1 MFLLPGWIL
10 GRILGT
16 PFAVA
21 TAFLGSAAIAF
32 NLILV
37 LDGAGL
43 PVNLRTVGCA
53 TAALSLLLA
62 GWARRRGVLLGLR
75 WPRLNLPRGVDWLW
89 LVPPALAL
97 ASIATRTLVE
107 PLSGFDNK
115 FRWDFLARLIL
126 SRHTLSFYPPV
137 SMADFDLYAWCDGI
151 PPLVPFLN
159 FLIYAASG
167 SAAPGMISVRA
178 VAEFLLMAA
187 LVYRL
192 ALEVWGTG
200 WAALGVMGGCT
211 LLIWGVAIEQETGLT
226 AIALVAMLL
235 FLGKPQ
241 EGDSGADHRIPWAGV
256 AAGVG
261 AISREYGLYFV
272 ILGAAA
278 LVVQGRRRSLA
289 GFLVPAAL
297 AAAPW
302 YVRNW
307 VKTGNPV
314 FPAMGSLFP
323 TNAIHVEVM
332 NDIANFWGFTSSP
345 VPLATVPWTLL
356 ATLGAVGF
364 LGLAGLVRLGLRGLA
379 LATGITLV
387 TLVWVWS
394 MPQTAGGWT
403 YSMRV
408 LLPALA
414 LGSAAAGF
422 IGTLRPGA
430 RMAFALLAGLLS
442 VDAARRS
449 WLLPDD
455 PTTTPWT
462 LSFAEWRMFRDQD
475 RPRPGAEVWTIL
487 AGAAADRYIVVDNPQ
502 PFVTLTALGAHPTP
516 LESPRFAAAFDPSL
530 SVDEV
535 VGRLRALRVR
545 FVTFSVRNP
554 VVKKL
559 VERHK
564 TLRTLAEGYRPA
576 ANLGGLLVFDLE
588 FMSRRP

>member
-21 TAFLGSAAIAF
+21 TAFLGSAAIVF
-32 NLILV
+32 NLIL
-37 LDGAGL
+37 LLGGAGL

-62 GWARRRGVLLGLR
+62 GWAQRRGTSLGLR
-75 WPRLNLPRGVDWLW
+75 WQRPTLPTGSDWLW
-89 LVPPALAL
+89 LVPPTLAL
-97 ASIATRTLVE
+97 ASITARTLVE
-107 PLSGFDNK
+107 PLSGFDNQ

-126 SRHTLSFYPPV
+126 SRHSLACYPPV
-137 SMADFDLYAWCDGI
+137 SMADFDAYAWCDGI

-167 SAAPGMISVRA
+167 AAAPGLISLRA
-178 VAEFLLMAA
+178 VAEFLILAA

-192 ALEVWGTG
+192 ARDLWGTG
-200 WAALGVMGGCT
+200 WASVGVMGGCT
-211 LLIWGVAIEQETGLT
+211 LLIWGIAIEQETGLT
-226 AIALVAMLL
+226 AIALIAMIL
-235 FLGKPQ
+235 FLRKTQDGGP
-241 EGDSGADHRIPWAGV
+241 GVASWTLWAGV

-272 ILGAAA
+272 ILGSAVLVFQGRPRSLIGFLIPAAA
-278 LVVQGRRRSLA
+278 T
-289 GFLVPAAL
+289 
-297 AAAPW
+297 AAPW
-302 YVRNW
+302 YIRNW

-332 NDIANFWGFTSSP
+332 NDIANFWGFRSSP
-345 VPLATVPWTLL
+345 VPLSTVPWALL

-364 LGLAGLVRLGLRGLA
+364 LGLAGLIRLGRRGLA
-379 LATGITLV
+379 IGSGITLV
-387 TLVWVWS
+387 TLLWIWS

-422 IGTLRPGA
+422 IGALRPGP
-430 RMAFALLAGLLS
+430 RVAFALLAGLLS

-462 LSFAEWRMFRDQD
+462 LSFAEWRMFGS
-475 RPRPGAEVWTIL
+475 RPGPVRARMSGPSW
-487 AGAAADRYIVVDNPQ
+487 R
-502 PFVTLTALGAHPTP
+502 
-516 LESPRFAAAFDPSL
+516 ESPPTGTSWSITRSPL
-530 SVDEV
+530 S
-535 VGRLRALRVR
+535 
-545 FVTFSVRNP
+545 P
-554 VVKKL
+554 
-559 VERHK
+559 
-564 TLRTLAEGYRPA
+564 
-576 ANLGGLLVFDLE
+576 
-588 FMSRRP
+588 

>member
-1 MFLLPGWIL
+1 VFLLPGWIL

-16 PFAVA
+16 PLAVA
-21 TAFLGSAAIAF
+21 TAFLGSAAIVF
-32 NLILV
+32 NLVLL
-37 LDGAGL
+37 LDGIGL
-43 PVNLRTVGCA
+43 PVDLRTVGCA

-62 GWARRRGVLLGLR
+62 GWALRRGASLSLR
-75 WPRLNLPRGVDWLW
+75 WQRPHMPKGSDWLW
-89 LVPPALAL
+89 LIPPALAL
-97 ASIATRTLVE
+97 TSIAARTLIE

-126 SRHTLSFYPPV
+126 SRHSLAFYPPV

-167 SAAPGMISVRA
+167 SAAPGLISIRA
-178 VAEFLLMAA
+178 VAEFLILAA

-192 ALEVWGTG
+192 ARDVWGTG
-200 WAALGVMGGCT
+200 WASLGVMGGCT

-226 AIALVAMLL
+226 AIALIAMLL
-235 FLGKPQ
+235 FLRKPKD
-241 EGDSGADHRIPWAGV
+241 GASGAPSWTPWAAV

-272 ILGAAA
+272 ILGAAV
-278 LVVQGRRRSLA
+278 LVFQCRRRSLA
-289 GFLVPAAL
+289 GFLIPAAIVCG
-297 AAAPW
+297 PW
-302 YVRNW
+302 YVRNG

-332 NDIANFWGFTSSP
+332 RDIANFWGFRSAP

-364 LGLAGLVRLGLRGLA
+364 LGLAGLVRLRLRGLA
-379 LATGITLV
+379 IASGIALV
-387 TLVWVWS
+387 TLLWIWS

-422 IGTLRPGA
+422 IGTLRPSS
-430 RMAFALLAGLLS
+430 RVAFALLAGLLS

-462 LSFAEWRMFRDQD
+462 LSFAEWRMFREQD
-475 RPRPGAEVWTIL
+475 RPRPGADVWSIL

-516 LESPRFAAAFDPSL
+516 LESPRFAAAFDSSL
-530 SVDEV
+530 SVEEAV
-535 VGRLRALRVR
+535 RRLRALKVR

-564 TLRTLAEGYRPA
+564 TLRTLAEDYSPS

-588 FMSRRP
+588 FMSRKP